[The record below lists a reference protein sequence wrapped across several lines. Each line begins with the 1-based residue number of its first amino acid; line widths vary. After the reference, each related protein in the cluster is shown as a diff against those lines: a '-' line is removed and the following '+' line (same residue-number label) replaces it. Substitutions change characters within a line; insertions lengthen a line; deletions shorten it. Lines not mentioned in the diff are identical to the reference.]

1 MVRLDAQGG
10 GKPARRCPRWMLK
23 AQLDA
28 CPSLAQ
34 SPLFILKGGLSWRT
48 FQVEPCPPPRMRVKA
63 EFWTPKDAVGL
74 RTAQMCVHAR
84 SLACLGVHPRQ
95 PQCRPLRWATY
106 RGRTPRVR
114 KSLSP

>member
-1 MVRLDAQGG
+1 MVRLTRREGASV
-10 GKPARRCPRWMLK
+10 RRCPARMLK

-28 CPSLAQ
+28 LPQPGSGAPLLA
-34 SPLFILKGGLSWRT
+34 LKGGLSWRN

-63 EFWTPKDAVGL
+63 EFWTPADAVGL
-74 RTAQMCVHAR
+74 RTAQMCAHT
-84 SLACLGVHPRQ
+84 SHACLGVHLRQ

-106 RGRTPRVR
+106 RGQTPRVR